1 MPTYLIQFKKSLCM
15 TKEELKK
22 VNIEL
27 VKIQKEYTKYLNL
40 FKEDGAI
47 TSEEKETLRRIKNK
61 IKILKAYYSEK
72 INEISKIDDPIVKQI
87 NYELY
92 LSLETFIYVKV
103 WDLNKGKEK
112 PYFTKKIELE
122 SESDFPTIE
131 IPSYSEVEIST
142 WAKASFIDANIFA
155 DPYVEIL
162 QKDYFALIKVDKKGN
177 YSLIDTNEKTNIHN
191 SKVLSDYDVSLN
203 IEYIKNGQQIR
214 VHADGFATGKVV
226 EKEYKN
232 WDTKTIKEK
241 AEFKDKVLKS
251 IAPTLKLKALKYIAP
266 PPVSKELIFESEN
279 QAILSCDQLRVLHK
293 WWDSLQQELKN
304 KVENREAY
312 IKVIGYTTTT
322 GNDRYNDKLGEQR
335 ALDVK
340 KLLDTIIGKKSET
353 EGVADIRYSSKGE
366 ISDDPDRYVK
376 ILVIVR

>member
-1 MPTYLIQFKKSLCM
+1 M